1 MAGSSDWTVSSQ
13 MEKTGSGTLVVTR
26 TGGTAGNGAPV
37 IEGGSLGVTGDMA
50 DAEKSKQLAGKLRT
64 DGDKTWTSS
73 LTLQSNDLLN
83 GALKTNAPPEAP
95 ASGTFRPSRT
105 SSWVNG
111 KEEAGSGQG
120 YGATKEKPIGLR
132 IRLKASFD
140 VSTLPRPARVI
151 AIALQRYGMILADNG
166 SSGYISGF
174 SNPLFNDDAL
184 HLLNRIKGQDLE
196 VVDTST
202 LRNG

>member
-1 MAGSSDWTVSSQ
+1 MCRSEPASI
-13 MEKTGSGTLVVTR
+13 SG
-26 TGGTAGNGAPV
+26 
-37 IEGGSLGVTGDMA
+37 
-50 DAEKSKQLAGKLRT
+50 LAGI
-64 DGDKTWTSS
+64 
-73 LTLQSNDLLN
+73 
-83 GALKTNAPPEAP
+83 
-95 ASGTFRPSRT
+95 
-105 SSWVNG
+105 
-111 KEEAGSGQG
+111 G
-120 YGATKEKPIGLR
+120 YGPLSDSLAYWKRTRCVAWPPMGLR

-184 HLLNRIKGQDLE
+184 HQLNRIKGQDLE